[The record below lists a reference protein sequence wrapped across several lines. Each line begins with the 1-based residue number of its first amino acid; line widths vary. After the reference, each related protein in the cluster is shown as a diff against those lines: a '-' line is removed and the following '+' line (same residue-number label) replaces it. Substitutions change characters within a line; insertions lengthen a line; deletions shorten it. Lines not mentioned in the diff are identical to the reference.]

1 MSNLGKVPLERAL
14 SKLGVASRTQTNELI
29 SKGQISVEG
38 KVIRDPKFLVTPET
52 ARITV
57 NGKLVVKSIWQT
69 IMLNK
74 PKGYV
79 TTRSDEKGRQTVYD
93 LLPEGLKHLHSV
105 GRLDMATTGLLI
117 LTTDTKLS
125 NFLTDPVNEFL
136 RTYIVVVEGNV
147 TVEDVVKL
155 QAGIEDEGEMLKPK
169 EVTLRKR
176 SNKESHL
183 TIKLTEG
190 KNREVR
196 RLMAAIGREVTEL
209 KRVSFGKLMLGQLLP
224 GQYKTINKEDVL

>member
-93 LLPEGLKHLHSV
+93 LLPEGLKHLHSI